1 MVFSF
6 QTSNTFSFFLLWR
19 VLQCVPGMI
28 KTPLAKVVSKD
39 DEHET
44 DTLGEKDA
52 TVLCIRGGESERKRA
67 RGKQV
72 TVLHSYSGTRALT
85 YILIQ

>member
-44 DTLGEKDA
+44 DTLGCGRKTPLFCALEVEKVREREREGNRLQCYTA
-52 TVLCIRGGESERKRA
+52 TVAL
-67 RGKQV
+67 
-72 TVLHSYSGTRALT
+72 VL
-85 YILIQ
+85 